1 MEFGERLKELRTG
14 LNISQKELS
23 EKTGLTL
30 RTIQRIENNEVKPSL
45 YSVKAISDALELAS
59 SELLNTSETKP
70 YEFNVNLKITDMNQ
84 FLNDLKAL
92 VKTHWKTIFLII
104 LVIYLFTSYADIK
117 AGIMDAWSGK

>member
-45 YSVKAISDALELAS
+45 YSVKAISDALEVAS
-59 SELLNTSETKP
+59 SELLNTSDTIAQL
-70 YEFNVNLKITDMNQ
+70 NSLKVP
-84 FLNDLKAL
+84 K
-92 VKTHWKTIFLII
+92 
-104 LVIYLFTSYADIK
+104 
-117 AGIMDAWSGK
+117 